1 MNQPYQ
7 QARPRGKTIAI
18 VSILIVVAL
27 LLSVLPQFTQS
38 AAAATC
44 SKKHTVVAGDTLSSI
59 AAKYNTTVQALAQL
73 NDLKDPYVLSV
84 GQAICL
90 PANTKVTTTTPS
102 SSSSSSSAKYKYDMA
117 INRDGKRITLKVSSF
132 PPKSNFHVRIGE
144 ALRRS
149 GWERIGKLKTNKNGA
164 GEAIYGLPEDLRN
177 VPSYYVCLKNQITD
191 KLVCKKVFQT
201 VVNPKATAKPTARPT
216 ARPTP

>member
-7 QARPRGKTIAI
+7 QVRPAGKTITI
-18 VSILIVVAL
+18 VSLLIVVAL

-44 SKKHTVVAGDTLSSI
+44 SKKYTVVAGDTLSSI

-84 GQAICL
+84 GQVICL
-90 PANTKVTTTTPS
+90 PADSKVTTATPS
-102 SSSSSSSAKYKYDMA
+102 SSSSSSSTKYKYDMT
-117 INRDGKRITLKVSSF
+117 ITRDGKRITLKASSF

-144 ALRRS
+144 SYKFS
-149 GWERIGKLKTNKNGA
+149 GWQRIGKLKTNKNGV
-164 GEAIYGLPEDLRN
+164 GEATYGLPQGLRN
-177 VPSYYVCLKNQITD
+177 VPSYNVCLKNQITD

-201 VVNPKATAKPTARPT
+201 VVNLKATAKPTARPT